1 MSDRAEEVETPTE
14 NAGASEAVA
23 VQSGLREQ
31 PAADSIDSAIAEYD
45 AAVKPASPVNDA
57 EPDLQQEAIAALR
70 AMDAP
75 QTEPALDA
83 LRGENAALRA
93 HITREADQA
102 EFKQLADS
110 VQRQLPEHLPGD
122 YAQTQLLAMAA
133 TNPDLTA
140 AFDLRHVDRRA
151 VDAEL
156 RKVESALAQV
166 QRDPAADQA
175 KVAALVQYGY
185 RLGLALNA
193 QEIIRRATA
202 GIVKRGKAHN
212 PIDAEATVDRELV
225 AQTVRGAGGKIEPE
239 PPPNFGNMSDKQF
252 ERYTREHYGY

>member
-1 MSDRAEEVETPTE
+1 MAETT
-14 NAGASEAVA
+14 
-23 VQSGLREQ
+23 EQ
-31 PAADSIDSAIAEYD
+31 PREDVAAPGDSAPVKDTSAPATTSDDIARSLAEYD
-45 AAVKPASPVNDA
+45 AAVKPASNDA
-57 EPDLQQEAIAALR
+57 ESDLQQEAIAALR

-93 HITREADQA
+93 HITREAEEA

-110 VQRQLPEHLPGD
+110 VQKQLPEHLPGD
-122 YAQTQLLAMAA
+122 YAQTQLLALAA
-133 TNPDLTA
+133 TNPDLIA

-156 RKVESALAQV
+156 RKVESALAQA
-166 QRDPAADQA
+166 QRNPSTDQA
-175 KVAALVQYGY
+175 KVAALVQYGR